1 MAAAQAV
8 VCVAPAASTSGR
20 LGGVVRARARAAAL
34 RPAPRQ
40 LALRRGA
47 AAPARRMQTCVR
59 AVLDVTNDTFEK
71 EVLQVRWRWVWCER
85 SHYLN

>member
-20 LGGVVRARARAAAL
+20 LGGAVRARAPAAAL

-40 LALRRGA
+40 LALRRAA

-71 EVLQVRWRWVWCER
+71 EVLQVRRCWVGCER
-85 SHYLN
+85 SH